1 MTSLP
6 SAHEDHVVEPALA
19 GGLLLDLLGLAGWE
33 IHVSLHDLGVKV
45 FGRRGADE
53 IVRFGRSVADVAI
66 EFFKAAHETEPPDV
80 TPAVHEVLVAIL
92 SLHPLDARAPARE
105 KHGLIR

>member
-1 MTSLP
+1 MTELTSLP
-6 SAHEDHVVEPALA
+6 SIDEDRGVEPALS

-33 IHVSLHDLGVKV
+33 IRVTLHDLGVKA

-66 EFFKAAHETEPPDV
+66 EFFKAAHETEPLRRDG
-80 TPAVHEVLVAIL
+80 EQ
-92 SLHPLDARAPARE
+92 
-105 KHGLIR
+105 G